1 MYPFHWPRKHVAVD
15 LVHLCRSCSIFVI
28 LTEISQCGLHVAETC
43 CNRNRRITTDWTLP
57 MSSRDILKYRI
68 FSHFWE
74 KGYFL
79 TGGGKFGGDFLIY
92 PGMSMFCCCWLFVHL
107 PAYC

>member
-1 MYPFHWPRKHVAVD
+1 MPK
-15 LVHLCRSCSIFVI
+15 FVYV
-28 LTEISQCGLHVAETC
+28 TYCGLCVAET
-43 CNRNRRITTDWTLP
+43 RSPKSHSTITEWKLL
-57 MSSRDILKYRI
+57 MSSSDIQKYRI

-92 PGMSMFCCCWLFVHL
+92 PGTLVNSAFISSFNISILLHTYYFVI
-107 PAYC
+107 Y